1 LAKAFEEKF
10 ALPLLEGY
18 GATEMSPVISVNVPD
33 REQGGITQIGTR
45 AGTVGQTVPGVAA
58 KVVHRDTGEA
68 VPHGDEGI
76 LLVRGA
82 NRMLGYLH
90 KPAETAAV
98 FRDGWYVT
106 GDIVV
111 MDDDGFIRIVDRQS
125 RFSKIAGEMV
135 PHGKVEEV
143 LRTLLDGEQCCITSV
158 IDERKG
164 ERLVALI
171 AGQGTVSPKD
181 LWQKLM
187 ATDLPKLWI
196 PKLDDIRIVGALP
209 LLGTGKL
216 DLKAAKQL
224 ASNCAAAA
232 VQ

>member
-1 LAKAFEEKF
+1 LAKFVEEKF
-10 ALPLLEGY
+10 GLPLLEGY

-33 REQGGITQIGTR
+33 REKGGITQIGMRT
-45 AGTVGQTVPGVAA
+45 GTVGQTIPGVSA

-68 VPHGDEGI
+68 VPQGEEGI

-82 NRMLGYLH
+82 SRMLGYLN
-90 KPAETAAV
+90 KPEETAAV

-106 GDIVV
+106 GDIVI

-143 LRTLLDGEQCCITSV
+143 LHSVLNGAQCFVTAVS
-158 IDERKG
+158 DERKG

-171 AGQGTVSPKD
+171 AGQGSLLPKD
-181 LWQKLM
+181 VWQKLM
-187 ATDLPKLWI
+187 ASELPKLWI
-196 PKLDDIRIVGALP
+196 PKPDDIRIVDALP
-209 LLGTGKL
+209 LLGTGKI
-216 DLKAAKQL
+216 DMKAAKKL
-224 ASNCAAAA
+224 ATESTAAAA
-232 VQ
+232 S